1 MIYLLYVIYL
11 YHDYTDRLV
20 VGVVV
25 DLGNV
30 PIVGEEDEELVG
42 IAEAVQDMFWM
53 TAVSQLP

>member
-25 DLGNV
+25 DLGDV

-42 IAEAVQDMFWM
+42 IAVVEA
-53 TAVSQLP
+53 SL